1 MIVQATAV
9 VIDGDDIDTD
19 VLYPGKFL
27 SILDPA
33 KASEH
38 LFEGLDPGLRTL
50 LKNGPTMLFV
60 AANFGTGSSREQP
73 VTAMQFSGVQCIV
86 GKSFARIFARNAINS
101 GMPAFQNPAAVRAV
115 HSGQTVE
122 VDLETGLVRFDG
134 TEFSSIDLG
143 DLPREIIR
151 AGGLVPW
158 VRTRNRRNDDHNVS
172 PARTS
177 L

>member
-1 MIVQATAV
+1 MQATAV
-9 VIDGDDIDTD
+9 VIEGDDIDTD

-38 LFEGLDPGLRTL
+38 LFEGLDPGLRSL
-50 LKNGPTMLFV
+50 LKNGPTVLFV
-60 AANFGTGSSREQP
+60 AENFGTGSSREQP
-73 VTAMQFSGVQCIV
+73 VTAMRFSGVQCIV

-101 GMPAFQNPAAVRAV
+101 GMPAFQNPAAVQAV
-115 HSGQTVE
+115 RSGQAVE
-122 VDLETGLVRFDG
+122 VELETGTIRIDG
-134 TEFSSIDLG
+134 HDFASVDLG

-158 VRTRNRRNDDHNVS
+158 VRARSRRNEEGAAGAAKVS
-172 PARTS
+172 A
-177 L
+177 